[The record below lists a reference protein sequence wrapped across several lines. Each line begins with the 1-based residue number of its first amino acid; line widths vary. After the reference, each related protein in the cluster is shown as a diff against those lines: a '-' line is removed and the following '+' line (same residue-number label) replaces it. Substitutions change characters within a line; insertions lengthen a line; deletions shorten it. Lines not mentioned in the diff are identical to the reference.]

1 MKGGEKAMDS
11 AAFEQVYQAYFGV
24 VYRYVLRM
32 TGNPGLAED
41 ITSDTFFK
49 AMTALDTFRGESD
62 IRAWLCRI
70 ARNTYLS
77 ALRKQRSTVDLA
89 ALEETLPAPEP
100 APEDLLIRGEH
111 AMAIHRALHGLP
123 EPYKEVFTLRTL
135 GEMDFRQIGEL
146 FGRTA
151 NWACVTY
158 HRARKKL
165 QERMDDP

>member
-1 MKGGEKAMDS
+1 MDN

-24 VYRYVLRM
+24 VYRYALRL
-32 TGNPGLAED
+32 TGDPGLAED
-41 ITSDTFFK
+41 ITSNVFFK
-49 AMTALDTFRGESD
+49 AMTALDSFRGECD
-62 IRAWLCRI
+62 ISAWLCRI
-70 ARNTYLS
+70 ARNDYLS
-77 ALRKQRSTVDLA
+77 MLRARRPTASLA

-100 APEDLLIRGEH
+100 TPEELLIGGER
-111 AMAIHRALHGLP
+111 AMAVHRALHALP

-165 QERMDDP
+165 QERMDQP

>member
-1 MKGGEKAMDS
+1 MDN

-24 VYRYVLRM
+24 VYRYALRL
-32 TGNPGLAED
+32 TGDPGLAED
-41 ITSDTFFK
+41 ITSNVFFK
-49 AMTALDTFRGESD
+49 AMTALDSFRGECD
-62 IRAWLCRI
+62 ISAWLCRI
-70 ARNTYLS
+70 ARNDYLS
-77 ALRKQRSTVDLA
+77 MLRARRPTASLA

-100 APEDLLIRGEH
+100 TPEDLLIHGEH
-111 AMAIHRALHGLP
+111 AMAVHRALHALP

-165 QERMDDP
+165 QERMDQP